1 MARGQNNN
9 DNRNLE
15 EADSN
20 SHGWLWGFK
29 EVTADIVETARE
41 LEFEVEPKDVTE
53 LLWFHEKTWMNEELL
68 LMHEQRKWFPEKEY
82 APGEES
88 VKSVETT
95 ANDLEYCRNLV
106 DKATAGFKRISSSFE
121 RSSLWVKCYQ
131 TTLHA
136 IEKSFMLVYCCSNL
150 QQPQPCSVNSHQHW
164 DKTLQQ
170 QEGYDSLMAWTIVSI
185 F

>member
-41 LEFEVEPKDVTE
+41 LEFEVEPEDVTE

-68 LMHEQRKWFPEKEY
+68 LMHEQRKWFPEMASAPRKYAIKVIEMTTKDSEY
-82 APGEES
+82 DTNSGE
-88 VKSVETT
+88 
-95 ANDLEYCRNLV
+95 
-106 DKATAGFKRISSSFE
+106 KAAAWFKRTDSNPE
-121 RSSLWVKCYQ
+121 RSSTTGKMLSNSTACYRNHSSNSQ
-131 TTLHA
+131 KQCGKLH
-136 IEKSFMLVYCCSNL
+136 CCLILRYGHNHPNL
-150 QQPQPCSVNSHQHW
+150 QPSPP
-164 DKTLQQ
+164 K
-170 QEGYDSLMAWTIVSI
+170 
-185 F
+185 